1 MLGKLMKYE
10 FKATARVFLP
20 LYAALLVM
28 AAVTKLMFSL
38 QWETPQIISMV
49 LSILLMVAAF
59 MITLIITIQ
68 RFYKNFLTN
77 EGYLMFT
84 LPVTTDKLMMG
95 KLLVA
100 MVWNIV
106 CTAVVYLSLSIMA
119 FSGMEWSAM
128 IDAIRSLG
136 LPAVDLTFFTVE
148 FIAFILL
155 SLATS
160 ILTIYASMAL
170 SMVANKHRVALSFAF
185 YIGLTTVTQIILS
198 VIFQLFVIPNTHMTH
213 VFNEVTVVSAQEFFT
228 TDVIATIHN
237 WTGIMLFITLG
248 FGAAM
253 YFLTR
258 FMLKNKLNLQ

>member
-38 QWETPQIISMV
+38 QWETPQIISLV
-49 LSILLMVAAF
+49 LSIILMVAAF
-59 MITLIITIQ
+59 VITLILTIQ
-68 RFYKNFLTN
+68 RFYKNFLTT

-84 LPVTTDKLMMG
+84 LPVTTDKLMSG

-100 MVWNIV
+100 MIWNVV
-106 CTAVVYLSLSIMA
+106 CAGVVYLALSIMA
-119 FSGMEWSAM
+119 FSGAEWSAM
-128 IDAIRSLG
+128 IEAIRSIG
-136 LPAVDLTFFTVE
+136 LPPADLTFFTIE
-148 FIAFILL
+148 FVALILL
-155 SLATS
+155 SLASS

-170 SMVANKHRVALSFAF
+170 SMVSNKHRVALSFAF
-185 YIGLTTVTQIILS
+185 YIGLTTVMQILTT
-198 VIFQLFVIPNTHMTH
+198 VIFLIFLIPNTHMTY
-213 VFNEVTVVSAQEFFT
+213 VYNEVTAVSAQEFFT
-228 TDVIATIHN
+228 ADVIATIHN
-237 WTGIMLFITLG
+237 WAGVTLFITLG

-258 FMLKNKLNLQ
+258 FMLKSKLNLQ